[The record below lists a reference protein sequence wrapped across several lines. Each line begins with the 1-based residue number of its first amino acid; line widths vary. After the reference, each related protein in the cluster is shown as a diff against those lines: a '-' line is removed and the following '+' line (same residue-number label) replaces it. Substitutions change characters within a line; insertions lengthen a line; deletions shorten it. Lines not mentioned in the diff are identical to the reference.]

1 MKKILSVILA
11 LALCLSLL
19 AACSGNQK
27 SAADASPSPDVSET
41 VTDTPAPSGE
51 PSEEP
56 SAEPSGEPTEEPSGE
71 PTEEPAPEPSKA
83 PAEPVFALSSHDFTL
98 FSAGS
103 SWTLGYTADPTLDAG
118 PVYTSSDES
127 VAVVDG
133 KGTVTAVAPGRAVIT
148 ASCGELTDTCIVRCR
163 WETAPDSVDL
173 AAFAQDILSR
183 YQFGFLELVD
193 PSSEMGAAMLEN
205 YYSDLAGLSLNQT
218 VVYICMMSMNN
229 GEFALVEAANADD
242 AAAAAAAFQARIDMM
257 ANGGAWYPE
266 PTRRWSECS
275 TVVTNGNYVMMVVSE
290 QYADIVSEFN
300 ALF

>member
-1 MKKILSVILA
+1 M
-11 LALCLSLL
+11 
-19 AACSGNQK
+19 
-27 SAADASPSPDVSET
+27 
-41 VTDTPAPSGE
+41 
-51 PSEEP
+51 
-56 SAEPSGEPTEEPSGE
+56 
-71 PTEEPAPEPSKA
+71 
-83 PAEPVFALSSHDFTL
+83 
-98 FSAGS
+98 
-103 SWTLGYTADPTLDAG
+103 
-118 PVYTSSDES
+118 
-127 VAVVDG
+127 
-133 KGTVTAVAPGRAVIT
+133 
-148 ASCGELTDTCIVRCR
+148 
-163 WETAPDSVDL
+163 DL